1 MEDQF
6 TLKLLSWLVIGG
18 ILWMTILWGFLYIVL
33 IKKIN
38 IIYAMLNILSKGIT
52 DQHKEINDSLA
63 VMYRNITEQHSLL
76 EKYKKSMD
84 SYDEND
90 FH

>member
-1 MEDQF
+1 MEDTV
-6 TLKLLSWLVIGG
+6 TLKTLALLISGG
-18 ILWMTILWGFLYIVL
+18 MLLMSFLWGFLYIVL

-38 IIYAMLNILSKGIT
+38 IIYAMLNILAKGIT